1 MNETRTRIT
10 EVRTVGVPVTN
21 QDRALELYVGALG
34 FEKRV
39 DVPSGEGERWIEV
52 APAEA
57 TTTIALVLAREGVAT
72 GIDTGIRFTTE
83 DAEADHADLRAR
95 GVDVDPDVLRWPGVP
110 AMFSFRD
117 ADGNVLFV
125 VERG

>member
-1 MNETRTRIT
+1 
-10 EVRTVGVPVTN
+10 
-21 QDRALELYVGALG
+21 
-34 FEKRV
+34 
-39 DVPSGEGERWIEV
+39 
-52 APAEA
+52 
-57 TTTIALVLAREGVAT
+57 VLAREGVAT